1 MSHRK
6 RDELIQDNRDQVVNH
21 KDLEDKKGRLIR
33 ELNKYKKIWEKY
45 LEYKNN
51 SKFMKEFVEGELQA
65 DEFVSEEEP
74 LRK

>member
-51 SKFMKEFVEGELQA
+51 SKFMKEFLEGELQA
-65 DEFVSEEEP
+65 DEFVSEE
-74 LRK
+74 